1 MKTVPFSDAI
11 LALENCNVA
20 ANKRYKQGMETTAQN
35 RNQYMLQIELSVL
48 LNFTIHKKYI
58 WTEVKTKITI

>member
-11 LALENCNVA
+11 LALENFNVA

-35 RNQYMLQIELSVL
+35 RNQYMLQIE
-48 LNFTIHKKYI
+48 KYI
-58 WTEVKTKITI
+58 WTKVKIKITIG